1 MNLIIVISHM
11 NLPRKISWM
20 RSVRSPIAFLAY
32 SLPRT
37 VTRKFSCQFA
47 AGPCALDVQ
56 QAPEAP
62 LAVTRVSSASDVAAD
77 TMRDAHIDVR
87 QDAGE
92 KTD

>member
-1 MNLIIVISHM
+1 
-11 NLPRKISWM
+11 M
-20 RSVRSPIAFLAY
+20 RRLADCVFSIFPSAHCY
-32 SLPRT
+32 RE
-37 VTRKFSCQFA
+37 FSCQFA